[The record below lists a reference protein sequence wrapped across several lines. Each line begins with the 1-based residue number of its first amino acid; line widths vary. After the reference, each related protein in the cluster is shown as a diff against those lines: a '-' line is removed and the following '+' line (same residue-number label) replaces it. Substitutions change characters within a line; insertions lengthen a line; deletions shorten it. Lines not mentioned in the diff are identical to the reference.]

1 MHHGRHPYE
10 SMVVNM
16 TGSGNTAKKEQSFFL
31 SERFMA
37 VTCILVLVTGLVSLY
52 FSVREG
58 EAFEVFELVTKL
70 ITAAAMYRAFR
81 FFKWD
86 VAKGL
91 MGGVLFCLMYQEAYL
106 VIAKLW
112 GEQDFDNYLVVGV
125 QGSLYLA
132 AAGMAFLMTVIIT
145 INHFFINYSS
155 HGNPKNM
162 ILNRMALMV
171 KFAVYILLFAAN
183 SFLGFPAA
191 VLWKNAL
198 WYVTDIALLLLLISV
213 ESQFDSF
220 NALRQELRKDK
231 RERGLSK

>member
-1 MHHGRHPYE
+1 MI
-10 SMVVNM
+10 
-16 TGSGNTAKKEQSFFL
+16 GSGSTAKKGQSLFL
-31 SERFMA
+31 NERFMA
-37 VTCILVLVTGLVSLY
+37 VFCLIVLVTGLVSLY
-52 FSVREG
+52 FSIREG

-70 ITAAAMYRAFR
+70 VTAAAMYQAFR

-91 MGGVLFCLMYQEAYL
+91 MGGVLFCLMYQESYL

-112 GEQDFDNYLVVGV
+112 GEQDFDAYLVVGV

-155 HGNPKNM
+155 HGNEKNM
-162 ILNRMALMV
+162 ILNRMALLV
-171 KFAVYILLFAAN
+171 KFVVYILLFAAN
-183 SFLGFPAA
+183 SQLGFPAVA
-191 VLWKNAL
+191 LWKNAL
-198 WYVTDIALLLLLISV
+198 WYVTDIALLLLLVSV

-231 RERGLSK
+231 RERGKGR

>member
-1 MHHGRHPYE
+1 MI
-10 SMVVNM
+10 
-16 TGSGNTAKKEQSFFL
+16 GSGSTAKKGHALFL
-31 SERFMA
+31 NERFMA
-37 VTCILVLVTGLVSLY
+37 VSCILVLVTGLVSLY
-52 FSVREG
+52 FSAREG
-58 EAFEVFELVTKL
+58 EAFEVFELVIKL
-70 ITAAAMYRAFR
+70 VTAVAMYQAFR

-91 MGGVLFCLMYQEAYL
+91 MGGALFCLMYQEAYL
-106 VIAKLW
+106 VIARLW
-112 GEQDFDNYLVVGV
+112 SEQDFDAYLVAGV

-145 INHFFINYSS
+145 INHFFINYSY
-155 HGNPKNM
+155 HGNPKNV
-162 ILNRMALMV
+162 ILNRMALIV

-183 SFLGFPAA
+183 SQLGFASL

-198 WYVTDIALLLLLISV
+198 WYLTDIALLLLLVSV

-231 RERGLSK
+231 RERGQSK

>member
-1 MHHGRHPYE
+1 MK
-10 SMVVNM
+10 
-16 TGSGNTAKKEQSFFL
+16 GSGGSAKKGQSLFL
-31 SERFMA
+31 NERFMA
-37 VTCILVLVTGLVSLY
+37 VACLIVLITGLVSLY
-52 FSVREG
+52 FSIREK

-70 ITAAAMYRAFR
+70 MTAVAMYQAFR

-106 VIAKLW
+106 VIAQLW
-112 GEQDFDNYLVVGV
+112 SEQDFDAYLVVGV

-145 INHFFINYSS
+145 VNHFFINYSS
-155 HGNPKNM
+155 HGNEKNM
-162 ILNRMALMV
+162 ILNRMALLV
-171 KFAVYILLFAAN
+171 KFVVYILLFAAN
-183 SFLGFPAA
+183 SQLGFPAA

-198 WYVTDIALLLLLISV
+198 WYVTDIALLLLLVSV

-220 NALRQELRKDK
+220 NALRQELRKEK
-231 RERGLSK
+231 RERGKNR

>member
-1 MHHGRHPYE
+1 MKD
-10 SMVVNM
+10 
-16 TGSGNTAKKEQSFFL
+16 GNTTKKNETIFL

-37 VTCILVLVTGLVSLY
+37 FTCIVVLVTGLVSLY
-52 FSVREG
+52 FSIREK
-58 EAFEVFELVTKL
+58 ETFEVFELLTKL
-70 ITAAAMYRAFR
+70 VTAVAMYQAFR

-91 MGGVLFCLMYQEAYL
+91 MGGVLFCLMHQEAYL
-106 VIAKLW
+106 VLARLW
-112 GEQDFDNYLVVGV
+112 SEQDFDQYLVVGV

-162 ILNRMALMV
+162 ILNRMALLV
-171 KFAVYILLFAAN
+171 KFAVYLLLFAAN
-183 SFLGFPAA
+183 SQLGFPAA
-191 VLWKNAL
+191 VLWKNAM
-198 WYVTDIALLLLLISV
+198 WYVTDIALLLLLVSV

-231 RERGLSK
+231 REGGKSR